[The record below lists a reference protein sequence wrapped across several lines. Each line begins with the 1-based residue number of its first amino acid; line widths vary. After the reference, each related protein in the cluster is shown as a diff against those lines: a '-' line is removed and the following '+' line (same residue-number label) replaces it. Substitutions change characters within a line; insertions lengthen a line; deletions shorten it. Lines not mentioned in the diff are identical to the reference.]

1 MKIRKITV
9 KDCNNGTF
17 DSEMKN
23 LLQLFAIGIEDRD
36 STMECMRLAY
46 NEEISRIN
54 LIMRT
59 IPLVQVPIWHDYK
72 DQVNT
77 KYNSFRYTV
86 ENF

>member
-1 MKIRKITV
+1 MKNLELKI
-9 KDCNNGTF
+9 KKCNNGIF
-17 DSEMKN
+17 DSEMQN
-23 LLQLFAIGIEDRD
+23 LLQCFVVGLANKEDTIE
-36 STMECMRLAY
+36 SMRVAY

-54 LIMRT
+54 LIMRH
-59 IPLVQVPIWHDYK
+59 IPLVQVPTWHDYK